1 MVFSII
7 VPAYNIE
14 NEIEKC
20 INSIINQSFKAIEI
34 ILINDGSC
42 DNTGIIC
49 EKISKKDNRIRV
61 VHKENE
67 GLSAT
72 RNNGIDL
79 AKGEYLIFIDG
90 DDYIEPDSLEKFYE
104 SIKNNKHPDLL
115 ITRIKQVYSDSI
127 KYMDE
132 NLTFA
137 KLNTKQDYID
147 LIFNKSNNTWPSVR
161 YIARK
166 EFIKN
171 FSLEFAEGYLHEDID
186 WTFNLFLYAESFAV
200 NKHYWYNHIKTRD
213 ESITSNI
220 SGQNIIDVI
229 ELVAKNINKIKEVS
243 LNNNTKKIM
252 SLRLVNSLYAI
263 LNYFPKANEDEK
275 KRIIKLLKKN
285 NEILKHAK
293 YFRHRLFNIFC
304 KIFGFRI
311 SLFLMDLIHNV

>member
-1 MVFSII
+1 VFFTII

-20 INSIINQSFKAIEI
+20 INSIINQSFKEIEI

-67 GLSAT
+67 GLSAA
-72 RNNGIDL
+72 RNTGIDL

-90 DDYIEPDSLEKFYE
+90 DDYIEPNSLEKFYE
-104 SIKNNKHPDLL
+104 SIKNNKYPDFL

-127 KYMDE
+127 KYMDK

-137 KLNTKQDYID
+137 KLNNKQDYID

-161 YIARK
+161 YIVKR
-166 EFIKN
+166 EFIET

-186 WTFNLFLYAESFAV
+186 WTFNLFLYAEKLAV
-200 NKHYWYNHIKTRD
+200 DKFYWYNHLKTRN
-213 ESITSNI
+213 ESITSRI

-229 ELVAKNINKIKEVS
+229 ELVAKNINKIERFN
-243 LNNNTKKIM
+243 LNKKTKKTM

-263 LNYFPKANEDEK
+263 LSYFPKANKEEK
-275 KRIIKLLKKN
+275 NIIIKLLRKN
-285 NEILKHAK
+285 NELLKHAK
-293 YFRHRLFNIFC
+293 YLRHKLFNVFS
-304 KIFGFRI
+304 KLFGFRI
-311 SLFLMDLIHNV
+311 SLFVMGLIHDA